1 MQVLI
6 EKDWLQFGH
15 KFLDRCSF
23 LSHPFNE
30 IKHLNISASAGG
42 GGGGASSPNTRSV
55 GPALPDAD
63 EIAESGVSSVF
74 ASSAALQQ
82 YRGVS
87 REAGPIFRQFLDA
100 VLQLSREHPIAFQF
114 SQNYLVAICD
124 FAYSGLFGTFLAN
137 CEREQTYFKYHSI
150 LVLTICIF

>member
-1 MQVLI
+1 MLI

-30 IKHLNISASAGG
+30 LKHLNLSAGA
-42 GGGGASSPNTRSV
+42 GGGASSSSRFV

-63 EIAESGVSSVF
+63 EISDSGSLYAAT
-74 ASSAALQQ
+74 ASLLQQ
-82 YRGVS
+82 QNRGAS
-87 REAGPIFRQFLDA
+87 REAGPVFMQFLDA
-100 VLQLSREHPIAFQF
+100 VLQLSREYPAAFQF
-114 SQNYLVAICD
+114 TQNYLVALCD

-137 CEREQTYFKYHSI
+137 CEREQLDFK
-150 LVLTICIF
+150 

>member
-6 EKDWLQFGH
+6 EKEWLQFGH

-30 IKHLNISASAGG
+30 VKHLNISASAGG
-42 GGGGASSPNTRSV
+42 GGVGGASSSNARSV

-63 EIAESGVSSVF
+63 EIAESGASGVF
-74 ASSAALQQ
+74 ASNAALQQ
-82 YRGVS
+82 YRGAS
-87 REAGPIFRQFLDA
+87 REAGPIFLQFLDA
-100 VLQLSREHPIAFQF
+100 VLQLSREHPAAFQF

-124 FAYSGLFGTFLAN
+124 FAYSGLFGTFLFN
-137 CEREQTYFKYHSI
+137 CEREQTYFK
-150 LVLTICIF
+150 